1 MISEFFNAKGRIAK
15 KNLATALKDK
25 TLEKEVI
32 DLLNEYKALI
42 EKEDELKESKKK
54 LDEELTSKIV
64 EKYKN
69 LDEKVAKNLII
80 ESKWIDAVSVIVNGQ
95 LNLIIQTF
103 TKSLIEL
110 EDRYKSPLP
119 LIEKSREE
127 LSRRVHKH
135 LEAMG
140 VE

>member
-1 MISEFFNAKGRIAK
+1 LISEFFNAKGRIAK